1 MPRIV
6 RFHELGDAEVMK
18 LEDVPVPEPGP
29 GEVRIRVEA
38 IGLNRAEVLF
48 RQGRYVE
55 SPVLPSKLGYEAS
68 GVVEAVGPKVTS
80 AKPGDRITTLPSFS
94 MRDYGVYGEVAIVP
108 GRSLAPWPEGLSAE
122 QAAAV
127 WVQYITAYGALVE
140 IGRIGPGDAVIITAA
155 SSSVGY
161 AAIQIARAAGA
172 TAIATTRTSAKK
184 AMIAGQ
190 GAHHV
195 IATQEEDLPKRV
207 AEITGGR
214 GARLIFDA
222 VAGPGVEALAQAA
235 APGAEILIYGSLDPG
250 PTPFPLL
257 AAFARGFTMRAYT
270 LWPVVSNP
278 GTLRRCQDYVLGG
291 LASGSLRPV
300 MDRTFPLDG
309 IVEAHRYMESNGQNG
324 KITVKV

>member
-1 MPRIV
+1 MPKIV
-6 RFHELGDAEVMK
+6 RFHELGDADVLK
-18 LEDVPVPEPGP
+18 LEDVPMPEPGP
-29 GEVRIRVEA
+29 GEVRIKVEA

-48 RQGRYVE
+48 REGRYIE
-55 SPVLPSKLGYEAS
+55 TPVLPSGLGYEAS
-68 GVVEAVGPKVTS
+68 GVVEAVGPGVAG
-80 AKPGDRITTLPSFS
+80 AKAGDRITTMPAFS
-94 MRDYGVYGEVAIVP
+94 MREYGVYGEVAIVP
-108 GRSLAPWPEGLSAE
+108 ERSLAPWPEGLSAE
-122 QAAAV
+122 QAASI

-140 IGRIGPGDAVIITAA
+140 IGRLGPGDAAIITAA

-172 TAIATTRTSAKK
+172 TTIATTRTSAKR
-184 AMIAGQ
+184 ATIAGQ
-190 GAHHV
+190 GADHV

-222 VAGPGVEALAQAA
+222 VAGPGVETLAQAA
-235 APGAEILIYGSLDPG
+235 APGAEILIYGALDPG

-257 AAFARGFTMRAYT
+257 SAFASGFTMRAYT
-270 LWPVVSNP
+270 LWSVMNNP
-278 GTLRRCQDYVLGG
+278 AALQRCKDYVLGG

-300 MDRTFPLDG
+300 MDRTFPLAE
-309 IVEAHRYMESNGQNG
+309 IVKAHRYMVSNRQNG